1 MKAGVAYGN
10 DASGYVAGRV
20 AAEEAV
26 KKTGALKMPDLVLA
40 FCSGSLQAN
49 AALAGIRSA
58 VGARVPILGG
68 SGVGVIANDKI
79 ASEGVCVA
87 VLDLGA
93 PLGGIAFT
101 DGVEKDEKKAGKK
114 LGKQLLD
121 AGARGSSLLLFYD
134 TVRKPAAGTTPG
146 VVNGSRNLLAGLA
159 EGFPGGPAVVGAGL
173 LQDPGLKAG
182 TWQYCGE
189 DARQQHAVGAVLSSK
204 VRTLVQVMHACQP
217 VDNTA
222 HVLTKVKESL
232 VLEIDGR
239 PAADRLDEITGGKD
253 WRSQRP
259 VTKVAI
265 GLPLGDRLTTL
276 GDDGW
281 CNRIIAGVGPD
292 GKSVALFEPDFADGQ
307 QVAFMHRDP
316 AKVMESVR
324 AGAENAIQRMK
335 SQRARPRIALYIDHF
350 GRAASV
356 VGTPGEEAAELAA
369 IMAREGISLVG
380 LYSGVGVAP
389 LRGMTR
395 GFDWA
400 GVLLLMG
407 E

>member
-40 FCSGSLQAN
+40 FCAGSLQAN

-68 SGVGVIANDKI
+68 SAVGVITNDKI
-79 ASEGVCVA
+79 AREGVCVA

-93 PLGGIAFT
+93 PLGGLAFT
-101 DGVEKDEKKAGKK
+101 DGLEKDERKAGKK

-121 AGARGSSLLLFYD
+121 AGARGSSLLVFYD
-134 TVRKPAAGTTPG
+134 TVRKAAGAAPA
-146 VVNGSRNLLAGLA
+146 VVNGSRNLIAGLA
-159 EGFPGGPAVVGAGL
+159 EGFPGGPAMVGAGL
-173 LQDPGLKAG
+173 IQDAGLKSG

-204 VRTLVQVMHACQP
+204 VKTLVQVMHACQP
-217 VDNTA
+217 IDNSA

-239 PAADRLDEITGGKD
+239 PAADRVDEITGSKD
-253 WRSQRP
+253 WRNQRP
-259 VTKVAI
+259 VNSVAL

-292 GKSVALFEPDFADGQ
+292 GKSVALFEPDFQDGA
-307 QVAFMHRDP
+307 QVVFMKRDP
-316 AKVMESVR
+316 AKVLESVR

-335 SQRARPRIALYIDHF
+335 SQRARPRIALYIDHT

-356 VGTPGEEAAELAA
+356 VGTATEEAAELGA
-369 IMAREGISLVG
+369 ILTREGISLIG
-380 LYSGVGVAP
+380 FYSGVGVAP

>member
-40 FCSGSLQAN
+40 FCAGSLQAN

-58 VGARVPILGG
+58 VGARVPIVGG
-68 SGVGVIANDKI
+68 SAVGVITNDKI
-79 ASEGVCVA
+79 ATEGVCVA

-93 PLGGIAFT
+93 PLAGLAVT
-101 DGVEKDEKKAGKK
+101 DGVEKDERKAGKK
-114 LGKQLLD
+114 LGKQLSD
-121 AGARGSSLLLFYD
+121 AGARGSSMLLFYD
-134 TVRKPAAGTTPG
+134 SVRKPAAGTTPA
-146 VVNGSRNLLAGLA
+146 VVNGSRNLLAGLND
-159 EGFPGGPAVVGAGL
+159 GFPGGPPVVGAGV
-173 LQDPGLKAG
+173 LQDAGLKSG

-189 DARQQHAVGAVLSSK
+189 DARQQHAVGAVLNSK

-217 VDNTA
+217 IDNSA
-222 HVLTKVKESL
+222 HVLTKVKENL
-232 VLEIDGR
+232 ILEIDGR
-239 PAADRLDEITGGKD
+239 PAADRLDEISGGKD
-253 WRSQRP
+253 WRTQRP
-259 VTKVAI
+259 TKLAI

-281 CNRIIAGVGPD
+281 SNRVVAGVGPD
-292 GKSVALFEPDFADGQ
+292 GKSVALFEPDLQDGA
-307 QVAFMHRDP
+307 QVVLMHRDP
-316 AKVMESVR
+316 AKVIESVK

-335 SQRARPRIALYIDHF
+335 SQRARPRVALYIDHS

-356 VGTPGEEAAELAA
+356 AGTPTEEATELAT
-369 IMAREGISLVG
+369 ILTREGIALVG
-380 LYSGVGVAP
+380 FYSGVGIAP
-389 LRGMTR
+389 LRGVTR